1 MKTSKLLAL
10 FIVSL
15 MLASVFFSAVIADN
29 ELEVE
34 EEKELTESQETQSEA
49 TDQSSNA
56 QLTNKKETK
65 SIKQSIEERV
75 TKKKELLERA
85 KKVREDSKEAFK
97 TAKDELKEARQ
108 KLKDSKE
115 NFVEVKKELE
125 KCKEIQ
131 SDTCKKSR
139 KDAKSHSAKLV
150 DGATEHIYRVLERA
164 SKAIENSDLTDD
176 EKASVNAQ
184 ISEKLEQ
191 INALR
196 QTQGQVQAQSTV
208 KEIKDAAKKVNEFWK
223 ANKEFVKEN
232 NAKIISAK
240 LGGVIAKTQSLKNK
254 LDEKVELFKSEGKD
268 TADIESKIA
277 QFNEK
282 LSNAQAL
289 NEEVKALLASVSS
302 SDDKSSIMKQA
313 TSKIKDAHA
322 QLKEAHSLL
331 KEIRNSIKNQ
341 ETLSAGLQDSN

>member
-1 MKTSKLLAL
+1 MKTNKFLAI

-15 MLASVFFSAVIADN
+15 MLASVFFSAVIAD
-29 ELEVE
+29 EEQEVE
-34 EEKELTESQETQSEA
+34 DNTDSTESQEVQS
-49 TDQSSNA
+49 QSANA
-56 QLTNKKETK
+56 QATNKKETK

-85 KKVREDSKEAFK
+85 KKVREDSREAFK

-115 NFVEVKKELE
+115 NFAQVKKELE

-164 SKAIENSDLTDD
+164 SKAVENSDLSDD
-176 EKASVNAQ
+176 EKASTNAE

-196 QTQGQVQAQSTV
+196 QTQGQIQTQSTV

-232 NAKIISAK
+232 NAKITSAK
-240 LGGVIAKTQSLKNK
+240 LGGVIAKTQALKSK
-254 LDEKVELFKSEGKD
+254 FDAKVAAFKSEGKD
-268 TADIESKIA
+268 TTELESKIA
-277 QFNEK
+277 AFNEK
-282 LSNAQAL
+282 LSSAQAL
-289 NEEVKALLASVSS
+289 NEEVKALLSSVSS
-302 SDDKSSIMKQA
+302 SDDKSSVMKQA
-313 TSKIKDAHA
+313 TSKTKDAHV

-331 KEIRNSIKNQ
+331 KELRNSIETQ
-341 ETLSAGLQDSN
+341 ETLSASLQDSN